1 VNTNQYIG
9 LIILAFWAFG
19 PGALAQ
25 DPGNAIVN
33 PDTEA
38 AETEALDV
46 EMTEPAMT
54 DPEMTADE
62 EITDPEAE
70 ASEPEMTDPEAEAS
84 EPEMTGPEITAKA
97 EASIQEPYNPLAPA
111 KAAFYSGVLPGLGQA
126 YNKKYWKIPIV
137 YGGIAAGVYFY
148 QRNTEDYNRFRD
160 AYKRRLAGYQDDE
173 FQGVSDARLRD
184 AQKTAGRNRD
194 VSLAM
199 AIGVYLLNILD
210 ANVDAHLLRYNLNED
225 LSLRPSVYYQ
235 PDSRP
240 STYGLSLNISLP

>member
-1 VNTNQYIG
+1 MNTNQYIG

-25 DPGNAIVN
+25 DRRNV
-33 PDTEA
+33 A
-38 AETEALDV
+38 A
-46 EMTEPAMT
+46 
-54 DPEMTADE
+54 DPEM
-62 EITDPEAE
+62 
-70 ASEPEMTDPEAEAS
+70 
-84 EPEMTGPEITAKA
+84 TAKA
-97 EASIQEPYNPLAPA
+97 EASDPEMAAKAEASTQEPYNPLAPA

-225 LSLRPSVYYQ
+225 LSLRPKFHYQ
-235 PDSRP
+235 SGFRP
-240 STYGLSLNISLP
+240 SNYGLSLNISLP

>member
-1 VNTNQYIG
+1 MNTNQYIG

-25 DPGNAIVN
+25 DRRNTAVN
-33 PDTEA
+33 PDTEMNPD
-38 AETEALDV
+38 AEVPDSEA
-46 EMTEPAMT
+46 
-54 DPEMTADE
+54 
-62 EITDPEAE
+62 
-70 ASEPEMTDPEAEAS
+70 
-84 EPEMTGPEITAKA
+84 AKA
-97 EASIQEPYNPLAPA
+97 EASTQEPYNPLAPA

-225 LSLRPSVYYQ
+225 LSLRPKFHYQ
-235 PDSRP
+235 SGFRP
-240 STYGLSLNISLP
+240 SNYGLSLNISLP

>member
-1 VNTNQYIG
+1 MNTNQYIG

-25 DPGNAIVN
+25 DRRNV
-33 PDTEA
+33 A
-38 AETEALDV
+38 A
-46 EMTEPAMT
+46 
-54 DPEMTADE
+54 DPEMTAKAEVPDS
-62 EITDPEAE
+62 EA
-70 ASEPEMTDPEAEAS
+70 T
-84 EPEMTGPEITAKA
+84 KA
-97 EASIQEPYNPLAPA
+97 EASTQEPYNPLAPA

-225 LSLRPSVYYQ
+225 LSLRPKFHYQ
-235 PDSRP
+235 SGFRP
-240 STYGLSLNISLP
+240 SNYGLSLNISLP